1 MLEKMIRSQTA
12 KQEQQLESFLAR
24 HDAANPFPE
33 DVLLTADADYTPP
46 VKNKPQSR
54 EWC

>member
-1 MLEKMIRSQTA
+1 MSVPPEKKAETA
-12 KQEQQLESFLAR
+12 EPIPA
-24 HDAANPFPE
+24 PE
-33 DVLLTADADYTPP
+33 YPADYTPP